1 MSDENYKKCSFCAE
15 EIKADAIKCKH
26 CKTNLNEP
34 ATTPQNE
41 QKQIGSFLEVANK
54 LTKEVKK
61 PKEGLF
67 LQTMNCGCAVIFI
80 FIAIVIFIVIIN
92 SK

>member
-1 MSDENYKKCSFCAE
+1 MSDENYKKCPFCAE

-41 QKQIGSFLEVANK
+41 QKQISSFVEVADK
-54 LTKEVKK
+54 LTKKVKK
-61 PKEGLF
+61 SKEGLF
-67 LQTMNCGCAVIFI
+67 LQTMNCGRAIIFI
-80 FIAIVIFIVIIN
+80 IIIFIICVVIL